1 MNLFDFKLDKIYVYI
16 FEFIYYNQITGI
28 GKIINNKE
36 GTGTMS
42 DYGEVLKKL
51 IRFTDMKMS
60 AAADIAGYDISYI
73 SKWCN
78 KSKLPAARV
87 AGNVNRNLA
96 KAFAGEIKNNGDLDA
111 FCAEFS
117 VSVRDEQLETYIYTM
132 LKEAFKRSLSF
143 NDSQVR
149 KNVIH
154 HARVLSN
161 RRDIVDYMT
170 HELPAMMFTSP
181 EPVEALCTFDIISML
196 KNIPIEAEA
205 DPDVA
210 SPIRIR
216 IGINTSE
223 LSGGDFLPLYG
234 FINKYHYIS
243 FDFYDD
249 SNFKNQNLIVVKD
262 RAAVLCS
269 VDSSGRITLA
279 VVITDPEKVRDIYER
294 AQSLFKINHLLIMAT
309 TAREMMQTG
318 YRSNFYAYG
327 DFQMFLARGCE
338 FFLPP
343 EMIEKII
350 VSAREQG
357 FDEYMEKFFRK
368 LIVTWDDIFSKERA
382 DFFILKSTIMKYIEN
397 GDLYFTDV
405 MHKMSLEDRQ
415 AHIEHL
421 LDICRRNDRLNF
433 YVIDEEKIPYSQKL
447 VNFSLFNNHKKLFL
461 KNIKHFSTGLGPQF
475 YSIINEGLIS
485 GITEYV
491 ESLKNSEAVAH
502 YPAASLPEFMERYG
516 GMVIK
521 MLSLS
526 ELNDFWA

>member
-1 MNLFDFKLDKIYVYI
+1 
-16 FEFIYYNQITGI
+16 
-28 GKIINNKE
+28 
-36 GTGTMS
+36 MS

-96 KAFAGEIKNNGDLDA
+96 KAFAGEIKNNGDLDS

-149 KNVIH
+149 EKRHPPCQGALQPQGYSRLYDPRAPGNDVHLAGAGGGALHIRYNIH
-154 HARVLSN
+154 AQKHSHRGGS
-161 RRDIVDYMT
+161 R
-170 HELPAMMFTSP
+170 S
-181 EPVEALCTFDIISML
+181 
-196 KNIPIEAEA
+196 
-205 DPDVA
+205 DVA

-294 AQSLFKINHLLIMAT
+294 TQSLFKINHLLIMAT
-309 TAREMMQTG
+309 TARNDADRIPQQ
-318 YRSNFYAYG
+318 FYAYG

-405 MHKMSLEDRQ
+405 MRAQNVAGGQ
-415 AHIEHL
+415 AGYIEHL

-433 YVIDEEKIPYSQKL
+433 YVIDEEKIPYSPEAGQF
-447 VNFSLFNNHKKLFL
+447 FSV
-461 KNIKHFSTGLGPQF
+461 Q
-475 YSIINEGLIS
+475 
-485 GITEYV
+485 
-491 ESLKNSEAVAH
+491 
-502 YPAASLPEFMERYG
+502 
-516 GMVIK
+516 
-521 MLSLS
+521 
-526 ELNDFWA
+526 